1 MGRSSTKSVARV
13 YCDVNS
19 RLGPSWYE
27 YDNLQ
32 VQWGSQDHYE
42 IVRKVGRGKYSE
54 VFEGVNIVTEEKCII
69 KVLKPVKKKKI
80 KREIKILQNLAGGP
94 NIVALLDVV
103 RDPASKIPSLITEY
117 VHNVDFKVL
126 YPRFSDLDVRFY
138 MFELLKALDFCHSKG
153 IMHRDVKPHN
163 VMIDHE
169 HRKLRLIDWGLAEFY
184 HPKTEYNV
192 RVASRYFKGPE
203 LLVDFQEY
211 DYSLDMW
218 SFGCM
223 FASMIFRKEPFFHGH
238 DNYDQLVKIAKVL
251 GTDDLY
257 LYIEKYTIRLDPH
270 YSELITRFPRKPWTR
285 FITSENQ
292 RYISNE
298 AIDLLDKLL
307 KYDHQARLTAREAQA
322 QPYFD
327 PDDSIDVFPI
337 SFLNVFFGTGGA
349 PSINLANTCNNV
361 DNATFPGTSLPNCAS
376 LAVDIATCQSK
387 GKIITLSLGGATGSV
402 GFQSDS
408 QATTFAQTI
417 WDMFLGGNSATRP
430 FGSAVLDGIDLD
442 IEGGNSAG
450 YAAFINKIRSLS
462 SGSSK
467 KYYITAAPQCVFP
480 DAALGG
486 VLNSASFDAV
496 YVQFYNNPCGLQAFD
511 SASNWNFGIW
521 DNWARTVSPNKNVKI
536 YIGAPASTSAAGSGY
551 QSPDRISSIAVQMR
565 KSFPSFG
572 GIMLW
577 DASQAYA
584 NNRYDKAVK
593 SALVGAGG
601 TGFQFPSCSAPT
613 FASGTNYPGGS
624 KVSFGG
630 CVCKFNYHL
639 YTTKSLLPPLQL
651 HLAGEVVCFFPTGK
665 QSERRLE
672 CNACSGTGSTPPS
685 TTIGTSPT
693 STPTSPGGSCGGV
706 QAWSSTLVY
715 TGGL

>member
-1 MGRSSTKSVARV
+1 MVLSLLLFLCLSALKSTAF
-13 YCDVNS
+13 DNS
-19 RLGPSWYE
+19 RF
-27 YDNLQ
+27 DN
-32 VQWGSQDHYE
+32 
-42 IVRKVGRGKYSE
+42 
-54 VFEGVNIVTEEKCII
+54 
-69 KVLKPVKKKKI
+69 
-80 KREIKILQNLAGGP
+80 
-94 NIVALLDVV
+94 
-103 RDPASKIPSLITEY
+103 
-117 VHNVDFKVL
+117 
-126 YPRFSDLDVRFY
+126 
-138 MFELLKALDFCHSKG
+138 
-153 IMHRDVKPHN
+153 
-163 VMIDHE
+163 
-169 HRKLRLIDWGLAEFY
+169 
-184 HPKTEYNV
+184 
-192 RVASRYFKGPE
+192 
-203 LLVDFQEY
+203 
-211 DYSLDMW
+211 
-218 SFGCM
+218 
-223 FASMIFRKEPFFHGH
+223 
-238 DNYDQLVKIAKVL
+238 
-251 GTDDLY
+251 
-257 LYIEKYTIRLDPH
+257 
-270 YSELITRFPRKPWTR
+270 
-285 FITSENQ
+285 
-292 RYISNE
+292 
-298 AIDLLDKLL
+298 
-307 KYDHQARLTAREAQA
+307 
-322 QPYFD
+322 
-327 PDDSIDVFPI
+327 DDSIDVFPI

-402 GFQSDS
+402 GFQTDS

-630 CVCKFNYHL
+630 YIWQAKWFASSQPANNPNGDW
-639 YTTKSLLPPLQL
+639 S
-651 HLAGEVVCFFPTGK
+651 AI
-665 QSERRLE
+665 S
-672 CNACSGTGSTPPS
+672 ACSGTGSTPPS

-715 TGGL
+715 TGGLQVSFGYVTGACPCPGNASEYISVVIFGPLNGGRKEIPLVVQLMSGLTTVFVVARGGSLSQQLLPRALGSSRLVRPLLPFAMQLYRYFDETCEP